1 MTTAGGVVAI
11 VLAAGSASRFG
22 SAKALAVLE
31 GRPMLQHVLDAVASA
46 DVAEVVVVLGAA
58 ADEVEV
64 AIHWRGERRVR
75 NPNPERG
82 LASSLRVGL
91 AALPPGAEAALIVLG
106 DQPRLRP
113 EVIRAVVERWRA
125 GSKPIVVP
133 RYAAGGAL
141 NPVLLAPDAWPLAMA
156 LEGDRGMG
164 LLIHASP
171 DLVTDVPV
179 EGDNPDVDT
188 PADLQRLAG
197 VDTPHNAAAAPE
209 PTAADGQPALPE
221 PTAAPEPA
229 AARRLEAGWGDRVR
243 ANRAQ
248 VDRFREVPDEGDFYR
263 PTSSMFRADPFRT
276 NDQVLSA
283 LLALARPDD
292 TWLDIG
298 AGAGRF
304 ALPLARHVREVIAL
318 DPSRGMLDGLCD
330 GMRESGIANVRIVEG
345 RWPQDAA
352 GLSADVALIAHVG
365 YDVEEIGPFIGAM
378 ERAAPNL
385 CVAVLMEQAPAA
397 LANAFWPDVHG
408 EARVPLPA
416 LRDLVAW
423 LETRGRSVDVQRIS
437 GQARRWATADEA
449 LNFLRQQL
457 CVEQDGEKGRRLVG
471 LVDALPRDPDG
482 AIRIA
487 SAHRDIGIVTWRT

>member
-1 MTTAGGVVAI
+1 MTTAGRVVAI

-22 SAKALAVLE
+22 SPKALAVLE
-31 GRPMLQHVLDAVASA
+31 GRPMLQHVLDSVASA
-46 DVAEVVVVLGAA
+46 DMAEVLVVLGAA
-58 ADEVEV
+58 ADDVEAAV
-64 AIHWRGERRVR
+64 NWRGEQRVR

-82 LASSLRVGL
+82 LASSLRAGL

-113 EVIRAVVERWRA
+113 EVIRAVVDRWRA
-125 GSKPIVVP
+125 GSRPIVVP

-141 NPVLLAPDAWPLAMA
+141 NPVLLARAAWPLAMA

-164 LLIHASP
+164 PLINGSP

-188 PADLQRLAG
+188 LADLARLAG
-197 VDTPHNAAAAPE
+197 AEVE
-209 PTAADGQPALPE
+209 
-221 PTAAPEPA
+221 PEPA
-229 AARRLEAGWGDRVR
+229 AAPASAAARSSAAARRLQAEWADRVR

-248 VDRFREVPDEGDFYR
+248 VDRFREVPDERDFYR

-276 NDQVLSA
+276 DDDVLSA

-318 DPSRGMLDGLCD
+318 DPSRGMLDGLRD
-330 GMRESGIANVRIVEG
+330 GMRESRIANVRVVEG
-345 RWPQDAA
+345 RWPQHAS
-352 GLSADVALIAHVG
+352 GLAADVALIAHVG

-378 ERAAPNL
+378 ERSAHRL

-397 LANAFWPDVHG
+397 LANAFWPDIHG
-408 EARVPLPA
+408 EARMPLPA
-416 LRDLVAW
+416 LSDLVAL
-423 LETRGRSVDVQRIS
+423 LEARGRSVDVQRIA
-437 GQARRWATADEA
+437 GGARRWATADEA

-457 CVEQDGEKGRRLVG
+457 WIAPDGEKGRRLIG

-487 SAHRDIGIVTWRT
+487 STHRDIGIVAWRG

>member
-22 SAKALAVLE
+22 SPKALAVLE
-31 GRPMLQHVLDAVASA
+31 GRPILQHVLDAVASA
-46 DVAEVVVVLGAA
+46 DVAQVVVVLGAA
-58 ADEVEV
+58 ADEVEGT
-64 AIHWRGERRVR
+64 IHWRGEQRVR

-82 LASSLRVGL
+82 LASSLSVGL
-91 AALPPGAEAALIVLG
+91 AALPTGAEAALIVLG

-113 EVIRAVVERWRA
+113 EVIRAVIERWRA

-141 NPVLLAPDAWPLAMA
+141 NPVLLARAAWPLAMA

-164 LLIHASP
+164 PLINASP

-179 EGDNPDVDT
+179 QGDNPDVDT
-188 PADLQRLAG
+188 PADLARLAG
-197 VDTPHNAAAAPE
+197 AGAAPETDAVREAAAAHSS
-209 PTAADGQPALPE
+209 
-221 PTAAPEPA
+221 A
-229 AARRLEAGWGDRVR
+229 AARRLDAEWGDRVR

-248 VDRFREVPDEGDFYR
+248 VDRFREVPDERDFYR
-263 PTSSMFRADPFRT
+263 PISSMFRADPFRT
-276 NDQVLSA
+276 DDDVLSA

-318 DPSRGMLDGLCD
+318 DPSRGMLDGLRD
-330 GMRESGIANVRIVEG
+330 GMRESRIANVRIVEG
-345 RWPQDAA
+345 RWPRDAA
-352 GLSADVALIAHVG
+352 GLSVDVALIAHVG

-378 ERAAPNL
+378 ERSARRL

-397 LANAFWPDVHG
+397 LANAFWPDIHG

-416 LRDLVAW
+416 LGDLVAL
-423 LETRGRSVDVQRIS
+423 LEARGRNVDVQRIS
-437 GQARRWATADEA
+437 GEARRWATADEA

-457 CVEQDGEKGRRLVG
+457 WVAPDGEKGRRLAG

-482 AIRIA
+482 AISIA
-487 SAHRDIGIVTWRT
+487 SAHRDIGIVSWRT